1 MTKEQ
6 IETLRQTRKPQSRI
20 RIKSPQSGT
29 VIEKSAVEGDYVK
42 TGQKLYRI
50 ADLTSVWLML
60 DLFPDDA
67 SAVRFGQQVEAEIQ
81 SMQGEVFTGRVA
93 FIDPTVN
100 PKTRTVRVRVEVMN
114 FDGKLRPGDY
124 ATAGSRYQ
132 RFRPTS
138 FTIPHLPGSTSARCT
153 RRSSATSRGHVRC
166 AEWIL
171 CRRPNLASQPSRC
184 QNNGSSPFHAMPS
197 CWREIAE

>member
-1 MTKEQ
+1 LTISPSAASPSTTEQ
-6 IETLRQTRKPQSRI
+6 IEELRKTRKPQSRI

-29 VIEKSAVEGDYVK
+29 VIEKTAVEGDYVK

-67 SAVRFGQQVEAEIQ
+67 SAVRFGQEVEAEIQ

-100 PKTRTVRVRVEVMN
+100 PKTRTVQVRVEVMN
-114 FDGKLRPGDY
+114 FDGKLRKYPCSPNSFIY
-124 ATAGSRYQ
+124 V
-132 RFRPTS
+132 TS
-138 FTIPHLPGSTSARCT
+138 FHGPVILLD
-153 RRSSATSRGHVRC
+153 SR
-166 AEWIL
+166 
-171 CRRPNLASQPSRC
+171 
-184 QNNGSSPFHAMPS
+184 M
-197 CWREIAE
+197 